1 MTDRE
6 ALLATIIDR
15 PNDDVA
21 RLVYAD
27 YIEEQGDAER
37 AELIRV
43 QIELASNAALSAE
56 ERDELQAREDRLL
69 QDRRTEWA
77 LKLSRG
83 RQRFRRGFVEEIA
96 TSAES
101 LLAYGDRL
109 FHEMPVQDLR
119 IVAADHLVSRIATQ
133 LPGLGHVRTLD
144 LSNNSFGGMGRLD
157 WFLTSAILTRLESL
171 ILRNNSIWDD
181 SLRGLHGLPMPPRL
195 RRLDLSGNPFGDT
208 GIEAIAIHPEF
219 RRLTHLIA
227 RCDELPFH
235 DSIHALGASTLAA
248 SPVLRNLQWLDLE
261 GHYIGDAG
269 LAALAAS
276 PVLNTVEYLNVTRNE
291 IGEIGESGIQALV
304 NSQQL
309 HALRQVY
316 FQDNRITA
324 IAAEML
330 TNWPKLAELEYFDVR
345 YCDFAPGAEEMLR
358 ASEYWE
364 KFRLSENE

>member
-27 YIEEQGDAER
+27 YIEERGDADR

-43 QIELASNAALSAE
+43 QIELTSNSALSAE
-56 ERDELQAREDRLL
+56 EHAELEAREHRLL
-69 QDRRTEWA
+69 EEHRKEWA

-101 LLAYGDRL
+101 LLAYGDHL
-109 FHEMPVQDLR
+109 FHETPVQDLR
-119 IVAADHLVSRIATQ
+119 IVAADHLVPRIATQ

-181 SLRGLHGLPMPPRL
+181 SLRALTGLPMPPRL
-195 RRLDLSGNPFGDT
+195 SRLDLSGNPFGDA
-208 GIEAIAIHPEF
+208 GMEALAILPEF
-219 RRLTHLIA
+219 HRLTHLIA
-227 RCDELPFH
+227 HCDELPYH
-235 DSIHALGASTLAA
+235 DSIHAHGASTLAA

-269 LAALAAS
+269 LAALVES
-276 PVLNTVEYLNVTRNE
+276 PVLNTVEHLDVSRNE

-309 HALRQVY
+309 HMLRQVY
-316 FQDNRITA
+316 FQENRITT
-324 IAAEML
+324 IAAQIL
-330 TNWPKLAELEYFDVR
+330 AQWPKLAELDYFDVR
-345 YCDFAPGAEEMLR
+345 YCHFETGAEERLR
-358 ASEYWE
+358 ASDYAE
-364 KFRLSENE
+364 KFRLFDEG